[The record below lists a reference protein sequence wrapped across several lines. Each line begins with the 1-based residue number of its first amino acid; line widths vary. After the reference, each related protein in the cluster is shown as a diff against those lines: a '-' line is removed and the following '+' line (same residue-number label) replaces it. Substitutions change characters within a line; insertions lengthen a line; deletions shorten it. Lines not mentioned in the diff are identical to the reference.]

1 MTPILL
7 RQRAEIDTDLI
18 ELSLLSGPLQVF
30 LEAELLFDGH
40 RVVPASAVVWGFAI
54 DDSSKTARN
63 TQGKP
68 L

>member
-30 LEAELLFDGH
+30 LEAELLFDEH
-40 RVVPASAVVWGFAI
+40 RVVPAFAMV
-54 DDSSKTARN
+54 
-63 TQGKP
+63 
-68 L
+68 